1 MLIHAP
7 DEVKVPFDQTVEV
20 ATGGAAPPSTVIT
33 AMERMGFRCTHLY
46 GLTETYGPAA
56 FCAWQDPWDTMTP
69 KDKAAKIARQG
80 VRYPTLYDL
89 RVADP
94 GTLEPVTADG
104 ESIGEV
110 MVRGN
115 TVMKGYLK
123 NSEATSAAFAGGWF
137 HSGDLA
143 VMHGDGYMEIKDRSK
158 DIIISGGE
166 NISSLEVE
174 EVLHQHP
181 DVMEA
186 AVVAKPDETWGESPC
201 AFVTFKPGAE
211 PVSTDDIIDWCR
223 GNMAHYKCPRNVVFG
238 PLPKTATGK
247 IQKFALRERARE
259 L

>member
-1 MLIHAP
+1 
-7 DEVKVPFDQTVEV
+7 
-20 ATGGAAPPSTVIT
+20 
-33 AMERMGFRCTHLY
+33 
-46 GLTETYGPAA
+46 
-56 FCAWQDPWDTMTP
+56 
-69 KDKAAKIARQG
+69 
-80 VRYPTLYDL
+80 
-89 RVADP
+89 
-94 GTLEPVTADG
+94 VTADG

-201 AFVTFKPGAE
+201 AFVTFRPGAE

-223 GNMAHYKCPRNVVFG
+223 GNMAHYKCPRHVVFG
-238 PLPKTATGK
+238 PLPKTGTGK